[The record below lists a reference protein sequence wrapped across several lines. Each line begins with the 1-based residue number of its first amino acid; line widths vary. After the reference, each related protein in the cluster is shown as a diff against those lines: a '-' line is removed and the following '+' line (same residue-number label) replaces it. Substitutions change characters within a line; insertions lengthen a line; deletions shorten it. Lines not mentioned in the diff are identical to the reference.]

1 MPKRINDIQRKEITK
16 RFLSGETPDF
26 LAEKFGY
33 TKSTILKHI
42 KESIGTELF
51 NNLNK
56 SMKSTY
62 YDTLSKD
69 TIKINKVQEKIKQAN
84 SNLQEETIEQ
94 NVNENN
100 FLENSSFMELV
111 PLDLDIDNTKRKDLS
126 SIPISQID
134 FPEMVYIIVDKK
146 IELEIKI
153 LRDYPEW
160 HFLPEE
166 DLQIKTIEIYFD
178 LKVAKRDCKKDQKVI
193 KVPNPNV
200 FKIASK
206 IMVSKGITRI
216 ICDKQLISL

>member
-1 MPKRINDIQRKEITK
+1 MPKRLNDIQRKEITK
-16 RFLSGETPDF
+16 RFLNGETPDS
-26 LAEKFGY
+26 LAEKFKY
-33 TKSTILKHI
+33 TKFTILKHI

-56 SMKSTY
+56 SMKSTVY
-62 YDTLSKD
+62 NSLSKD
-69 TIKINKVQEKIKQAN
+69 SINIDKVKEEIKQVN
-84 SNLQEETIEQ
+84 SNLQEETIDQ
-94 NVNENN
+94 NLNENN
-100 FLENSSFMELV
+100 FLENSPFMELV

-134 FPEMVYIIVDKK
+134 FPEMVYLIVDKK

-153 LRDYPEW
+153 LKDYPEW

-166 DLQIKTIEIYFD
+166 DLQIKTIEIYSD

-193 KVPNPNV
+193 KVPNPNI

-206 IMVSKGITRI
+206 IMVSRGITRI

>member
-1 MPKRINDIQRKEITK
+1 MPKRLNDIQRKEITK
-16 RFLSGETPDF
+16 RFLNGETPDS
-26 LAEKFGY
+26 LAEKFKY

-56 SMKSTY
+56 SIKPTVYNS
-62 YDTLSKD
+62 LSKD
-69 TIKINKVQEKIKQAN
+69 SINIDKVKEEIKQVN
-84 SNLQEETIEQ
+84 SNLQEETIDQ
-94 NVNENN
+94 NLNENN
-100 FLENSSFMELV
+100 FLENSPFMELV

-134 FPEMVYIIVDKK
+134 FPEMVYLIVDKK

-153 LRDYPEW
+153 LKDYPEW

-166 DLQIKTIEIYFD
+166 DLQIKTIEIYSD

-193 KVPNPNV
+193 KVPNPNI

-206 IMVSKGITRI
+206 IMVSRGITRI

>member
-56 SMKSTY
+56 SIKPAY
-62 YDTLSKD
+62 NNKLIKD
-69 TIKINKVQEKIKQAN
+69 KIKINNVEEEIKQDN
-84 SNLQEETIEQ
+84 SNLREETTDQ
-94 NVNENN
+94 NLNENN
-100 FLENSSFMELV
+100 FLEDPSFMELV

-146 IELEIKI
+146 TELEIKI
-153 LRDYPEW
+153 LRDYPDW

-166 DLQIKTIEIYFD
+166 DLQNKTIEIYFD
-178 LKVAKRDCKKDQKVI
+178 LKVAKRNCKKDQKVI

>member
-1 MPKRINDIQRKEITK
+1 MPKRLNDIQRKEITK
-16 RFLSGETPDF
+16 RFLNGETPDS
-26 LAEKFGY
+26 LAEKFKY

-56 SMKSTY
+56 STKPSY
-62 YDTLSKD
+62 NNSLSKD
-69 TIKINKVQEKIKQAN
+69 IINTNKVEEEIKQDN
-84 SNLQEETIEQ
+84 INLQEETIDQ
-94 NVNENN
+94 NLNENN

-134 FPEMVYIIVDKK
+134 FPEMVYLIVDKK

-153 LRDYPEW
+153 LKDYPEW

-166 DLQIKTIEIYFD
+166 DLQIKTIEIYSD

-193 KVPNPNV
+193 KVPNPNI

-206 IMVSKGITRI
+206 IMVSRGITRI

>member
-1 MPKRINDIQRKEITK
+1 MPKRLNDIQRKEITK
-16 RFLSGETPDF
+16 RFLNGETPDS
-26 LAEKFGY
+26 LAEKFKY

-56 SMKSTY
+56 SMKSTVY
-62 YDTLSKD
+62 NSLSKD
-69 TIKINKVQEKIKQAN
+69 SINIDKVKEEIKQVN
-84 SNLQEETIEQ
+84 SNLQEETIDQ
-94 NVNENN
+94 NLNENN
-100 FLENSSFMELV
+100 FLENSPFMELV

-134 FPEMVYIIVDKK
+134 FPEMVYLIVDKK

-153 LRDYPEW
+153 LKDYPEW

-166 DLQIKTIEIYFD
+166 DLQIKTIEIYSD

-193 KVPNPNV
+193 KVPNPNI

-206 IMVSKGITRI
+206 IMVSRGITRI